1 MAKLDW
7 LNADALHKIA
17 LFVTLII
24 LTVNAWEAPMSGD
37 EYVHVKQAE
46 KNIRYF
52 KTLGKDK
59 EALETPISRLKHYG
73 QSFDNFTVLMVQ
85 LLSIDQQYRFRHV
98 ANSIV
103 AWLIVIFT
111 SLTTIQLTKSKWA
124 GLIAIILMLLTAR
137 FMGHAMNNLKD
148 IPFAL
153 SFIFSLYFIFR
164 FLDHFPRFS
173 WMDAAGITLGL
184 ASGISIRIGGLLIYA
199 YFILFSLLWIYYL
212 VQSGNLKMKLT
223 WFLKF
228 TGVVSAVLLIGY
240 FLGISFWPWAWEAP
254 LSNPLESLALIK
266 DYPTTVRQIFEG
278 KLYWSD
284 QFPWY
289 YLFKYLLI
297 TLPVVSLL
305 GFIGFLI
312 FRPREGRIM
321 VTSIFLLIAFGF
333 PLFYAAV
340 TGANVYGG
348 WRQMLFVFP
357 PFAVMSAIGIWNFW
371 LHVRTKKVQIGI
383 FTIVMVISM
392 IYPVYYSIVNYP
404 YQYTFFNVLQG
415 GFKGAYGKYEL
426 DYYFTSFRA
435 AYKFIDGK
443 LDQKQGIV
451 AANFI
456 IPEYYKDKQYQ
467 SRLINYYDRSIEDWD
482 YAVICNT
489 FLNPYQIQEEIW
501 PPVNTIFQV
510 DIEGEPILAVLER
523 KSRSDLEGI
532 NLLKARKYE
541 PSIRKLNEALSFD
554 PNNES
559 ILINLARAYSGLGNY
574 TEMKR
579 VLDHLLEIYP
589 ENEWAKDLEGE
600 MYFDLKEYEAARE
613 LFQKNIDNNYK
624 FFHSYVNLAKTHL
637 EIGQEDQAIQSLKKC
652 LRLNPF
658 YRPAY
663 QVYGKILIERGDV
676 ELGRKMLNYKIEGD
690 SKYGMD

>member
-1 MAKLDW
+1 MARLYW
-7 LNADALHKIA
+7 LNADVLYKAA
-17 LFVTLII
+17 LFITLII
-24 LTVNAWEAPMSGD
+24 LIANAWEAPMSGD

-46 KNIRYF
+46 KNIKYF
-52 KTLGKDK
+52 KTLGTDK

-73 QSFDNFTVLMVQ
+73 QSFDNFTTLMVQ
-85 LLSIDQQYRFRHV
+85 VFSIDHQYRFRHV

-148 IPFAL
+148 IPFTL
-153 SFIFSLYFIFR
+153 SFIFSIYFTFR
-164 FLDHFPRFS
+164 FLDQLPNFS
-173 WMDAAGITLGL
+173 WVDVAGIILGL

-199 YFILFSLLWIYYL
+199 YFILFTLLWIYYL
-212 VQSGNLKMKLT
+212 VQSGTFTIRLD

-228 TGVVSAVLLIGY
+228 TGVASAVMLIGY
-240 FLGISFWPWAWEAP
+240 FLGIIFWPWAWEDP
-254 LSNPLESLALIK
+254 ISHPLESLALIK

-297 TLPVVSLL
+297 TLPLVSLL

-312 FRPREGRIM
+312 FRPREGRIL
-321 VTSIFLLIAFGF
+321 VKSIFLLIAFGF

-348 WRQMLFVFP
+348 WRQMLFIFP
-357 PFAVMSAIGIWNFW
+357 PFTVISAIGIWNLW
-371 LHVRTKKVQIGI
+371 MRIRSKKVGMAIVSI
-383 FTIVMVISM
+383 FMVISM

-426 DYYFTSFRA
+426 DYYFTSFKE
-435 AYKFIDGK
+435 AYQFLDEK
-443 LDQKQGIV
+443 LDRKPGIV

-456 IPEYYKDKQYQ
+456 IPEYYKEKPYK

-489 FLNPYQIQEEIW
+489 FLNPYQVKNNIW
-501 PPVNTIFQV
+501 PPVNTIFQIH
-510 DIEGEPILAVLER
+510 IEGKPILAVLER
-523 KSRSDLEGI
+523 KSSSDLEGI
-532 NLLKARKYE
+532 KLLKAKKYE
-541 PSIRKLNEALSFD
+541 PSIHKLSEALSFD

-559 ILINLARAYSGLGNY
+559 ILINLARSYSRLGDY
-574 TEMKR
+574 SEMEI
-579 VLDHLLEIYP
+579 VLDQLLEIYP
-589 ENEWAKDLEGE
+589 KNEWAMDLRGE
-600 MYFDLKEYEAARE
+600 MYLDRKEYEAAE
-613 LFQKNIDNNYK
+613 EIFKQNIEHNYK
-624 FFHSYVNLAKTHL
+624 FFHSYINLAKTYL
-637 EIGQEDQAIQSLKKC
+637 EMGQEGQAIQSLKKC

-663 QVYGKILIERGDV
+663 QVYGNILIERGEED
-676 ELGRKMLNYKIEGD
+676 LGKKMLNYTIEGD